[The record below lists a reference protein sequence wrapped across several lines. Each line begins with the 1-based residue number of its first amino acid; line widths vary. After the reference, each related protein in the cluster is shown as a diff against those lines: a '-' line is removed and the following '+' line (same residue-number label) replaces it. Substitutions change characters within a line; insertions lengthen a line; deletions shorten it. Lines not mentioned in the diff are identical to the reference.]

1 MNKTLKGA
9 LIIGGT
15 IAIIAA
21 GVWWYLKND
30 KATLE
35 QFEKFKS
42 QSLTTGWD
50 VLLNV
55 APDTLKK
62 LEDKW
67 VKNLTKSQADRLIE
81 LSMKKES
88 GMTISEKMQ
97 TASLI
102 AAWLKSDTKS

>member
-15 IAIIAA
+15 LALIAG
-21 GVWWYLKND
+21 GVWWYLKKD
-30 KATLE
+30 KATVA

-55 APDTLKK
+55 APDTLQK
-62 LEDKW
+62 LQDKW

-81 LSMKKES
+81 LAMKKES
-88 GMTISEKMQ
+88 GMTIAEKMQ

-102 AAWLKSDTKS
+102 ATWLKTDTKK